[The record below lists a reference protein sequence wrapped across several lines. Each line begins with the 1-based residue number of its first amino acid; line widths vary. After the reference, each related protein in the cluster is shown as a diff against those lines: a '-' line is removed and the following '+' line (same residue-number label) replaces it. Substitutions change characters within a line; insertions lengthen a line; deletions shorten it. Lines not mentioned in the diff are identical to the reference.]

1 MTHWIEALRDFL
13 KRYGDAFSRSWDVR
27 HQMDPEPRREDELAF
42 LPAHLELTDSPLSPL
57 PRWSMRII
65 AALFLS
71 FLIWACIGQ
80 LDIVAVAGGK
90 TVSGGRTKVIQP
102 LEPGVVKAIHVREG
116 QQVAA
121 GEVLVELD
129 ATTAGADRRKAEDAL
144 MVARLLKARYQ
155 ALLLAQKLGAEPV
168 FPPLEGID
176 DTRQQA
182 EQTLAQGQWQAYLAK
197 RDALLATLQ
206 QREAELGTTRQ
217 QVTKLQQTLALV
229 RSREHDYEELL
240 VKQFVPR
247 HAYLE
252 QQQARVELE
261 GDLASQQSRLKE
273 LAAAIAGQQQEL
285 LALEANFRSE
295 ALEQGRVASEQISQ
309 YGEELTKMRRR
320 QALTRLTAPVA
331 GTVQQL
337 AIHTVGGVV
346 TEAQPLMAVVPANET
361 LEVEAQIEN
370 RDIGFVR
377 PGQAATVKIDSF
389 PYTRYG
395 YLEGEVVSVS
405 HDAVQD
411 ERKGLVFLARVRLE
425 RNHLMIDGARVT
437 LSAGMTVSAEIRT
450 GKRRVIDYFLSPLQE
465 HVGGSLR
472 ER

>member
-13 KRYGDAFSRSWDVR
+13 TRYGDAFSRSWDVR

-155 ALLLAQKLGAEPV
+155 ALLLAQKLGAQPV

-437 LSAGMTVSAEIRT
+437 LSAGMTVSTEIRT